1 MCYFIEHII
10 ADIKRSNMLIVYKL
24 KQHTQMRADFRSCC
38 CFYNAVFH
46 CASAATKCLFHTFLL
61 REFNRVKNIDNY
73 RTKSQI
79 LAKKRMNKS
88 YKLRC

>member
-1 MCYFIEHII
+1 
-10 ADIKRSNMLIVYKL
+10 
-24 KQHTQMRADFRSCC
+24 MRADFRSCC

-46 CASAATKCLFHTFLL
+46 IVKVRQRNACPTPFFL

-79 LAKKRMNKS
+79 LARKTNE
-88 YKLRC
+88 